1 MVNPRSKA
9 RIEARI
15 QERAAHCIEFEL
27 KDPRSTFI
35 TITRVEVS
43 DDLSSAKIF
52 YSVYG
57 TEGDK
62 SRAAHMLVDASGF
75 VRKQIARVL
84 KTRRVPALKW
94 IYDDS
99 IELAARMHQRI
110 REALEHDRA
119 INPAAHA
126 DLKPAELPATENELE
141 REYLD
146 FLQAQEDEENGAE
159 GERPA
164 LPTE

>member
-1 MVNPRSKA
+1 MTNPRVKA

-15 QERAAHCIEFEL
+15 QERVAHCVQFEL
-27 KDPRSTFI
+27 NDPRATFI

-57 TEGDK
+57 SEGDK
-62 SRAAHMLVDASGF
+62 TRTAHMLADASGF
-75 VRKQIARVL
+75 IRKQVGRVL
-84 KTRRVPALKW
+84 KTRRIPVLRW

-99 IELAARMHQRI
+99 IELAAKMQATI
-110 REALEHDRA
+110 QEALEKDRA
-119 INPAAHA
+119 INPSAHT
-126 DLKPAELPATENELE
+126 DVSRSEPAEKVDEVD

-146 FLQAQEDEENGAE
+146 FLNAQEEEEDSPGARE
-159 GERPA
+159 V
-164 LPTE
+164 

>member
-15 QERAAHCIEFEL
+15 QERVAHCVEFEL
-27 KDPRSTFI
+27 NDPRATFI
-35 TITRVEVS
+35 TITRVEVA
-43 DDLSSAKIF
+43 DDLSTAKVF

-62 SRAAHMLVDASGF
+62 SRTAHMLEDASGF
-75 VRKQIARVL
+75 VRKQVGRVL
-84 KTRRVPALKW
+84 KTRRIPSLRW

-99 IELAARMHQRI
+99 IELAARMHETIQG
-110 REALEHDRA
+110 ALERDRA

-126 DLKPAELPATENELE
+126 DLPTPAPEPKAPEVEQ
-141 REYLD
+141 EYLD
-146 FLQAQEDEENGAE
+146 FLQAQEDEDED
-159 GERPA
+159 
-164 LPTE
+164 

>member
-1 MVNPRSKA
+1 MTNPRVKA
-9 RIEARI
+9 RLEARI
-15 QERAAHCIEFEL
+15 QERAAYCVQFEL

-62 SRAAHMLVDASGF
+62 SRTARMLEDASGF
-75 VRKQIARVL
+75 VRKQVGRVL
-84 KTRRVPALKW
+84 KMRRIPALRW

-99 IELAARMHQRI
+99 IERTAEMQRTI
-110 REALEHDRA
+110 QEALERDRA
-119 INPAAHA
+119 INPAAHPE
-126 DLKPAELPATENELE
+126 LPPPPAEPSADEELD

-146 FLQAQEDEENGAE
+146 FLNAQEDEEG
-159 GERPA
+159 RPG
-164 LPTE
+164 P

>member
-1 MVNPRSKA
+1 MTKPRVKA

-15 QERAAHCIEFEL
+15 QERVAHCVQFEL
-27 KDPRSTFI
+27 KDPRATFL

-43 DDLSSAKIF
+43 DDLSLAKIF

-62 SRAAHMLVDASGF
+62 TRTVHMLEDASGF
-75 VRKQIARVL
+75 VRKQVGRVL
-84 KTRRVPALKW
+84 EMRRLPALRW

-99 IELAARMHQRI
+99 IELAAKMHDTIQ
-110 REALEHDRA
+110 EALEKDRA
-119 INPAAHA
+119 INPAAHTE
-126 DLKPAELPATENELE
+126 LPPPEPKPAEPE

-146 FLQAQEDEENGAE
+146 FLQAQEDEEKKG
-159 GERPA
+159 
-164 LPTE
+164 

>member
-1 MVNPRSKA
+1 MTNPRSKA

-15 QERAAHCIEFEL
+15 HERAAHCVEFEL
-27 KDPRSTFI
+27 NDPRSTFI
-35 TITRVEVS
+35 TVTRVEVS

-62 SRAAHMLVDASGF
+62 SRTAHMLEGASGF
-75 VRKQIARVL
+75 VRRQVGRVL
-84 KTRRVPALKW
+84 KTRRVPELHW

-99 IELAARMHQRI
+99 IERAAKMHETIQ
-110 REALEHDRA
+110 EALARDRA
-119 INPAAHA
+119 INPNAH
-126 DLKPAELPATENELE
+126 AELPLPAPEKKPDDELQ

-146 FLQAQEDEENGAE
+146 FLQAQEDEEGS
-159 GERPA
+159 
-164 LPTE
+164 

>member
-9 RIEARI
+9 RVEARI
-15 QERAAHCIEFEL
+15 HERVAHCVAFEL
-27 KDPRSTFI
+27 NDPRATFI
-35 TITRVEVS
+35 TITRVEAS

-62 SRAAHMLVDASGF
+62 SRTAHMLEDATGF
-75 VRKQIARVL
+75 VKKQVGRVL
-84 KTRRVPALKW
+84 KTRRIPALRW

-99 IELAARMHQRI
+99 IERAAQMHDTIQA
-110 REALEHDRA
+110 ALERDRA
-119 INPAAHA
+119 INPAAHS
-126 DLKPAELPATENELE
+126 DVATPPPEPKAPDVD

-146 FLQAQEDEENGAE
+146 FLQAQEDEEQKG
-159 GERPA
+159 
-164 LPTE
+164 

>member
-1 MVNPRSKA
+1 MTNPRVKA

-15 QERAAHCIEFEL
+15 LERVAHCVEFEL
-27 KDPRSTFI
+27 KDPRATFI

-62 SRAAHMLVDASGF
+62 SRTAHMLEDASGF
-75 VRKQIARVL
+75 VRKQVGRVL
-84 KTRRVPALKW
+84 QTRRIPALHW
-94 IYDDS
+94 FYDDS
-99 IELAARMHQRI
+99 IERAAHMHKTIQQ
-110 REALEHDRA
+110 ALEKDRA
-119 INPAAHA
+119 INPHAH
-126 DLKPAELPATENELE
+126 DELPRPPDEAPEPDVD

-146 FLQAQEDEENGAE
+146 FLQAQEDEQK
-159 GERPA
+159 GEAP
-164 LPTE
+164 

>member
-1 MVNPRSKA
+1 MTNPRVKA

-15 QERAAHCIEFEL
+15 LERVAHCVEFEL
-27 KDPRSTFI
+27 KDPRATFI

-62 SRAAHMLVDASGF
+62 SRTAHMLEDASGF
-75 VRKQIARVL
+75 VRKQVARVL
-84 KTRRVPALKW
+84 RLRRVPALRW

-99 IELAARMHQRI
+99 IERTAQMHRTIQ
-110 REALEHDRA
+110 EALEKDRA
-119 INPAAHA
+119 INPAAHG
-126 DLKPAELPATENELE
+126 ELPRPGGEAEGDKELE

-146 FLQAQEDEENGAE
+146 FLQAQEDEDE
-159 GERPA
+159 
-164 LPTE
+164 T

>member
-1 MVNPRSKA
+1 VTNPRVKA

-15 QERAAHCIEFEL
+15 QERVAYCVEFEL
-27 KDPRSTFI
+27 NDPRATFI

-43 DDLSSAKIF
+43 DDLSTAKIF

-62 SRAAHMLVDASGF
+62 SRTARMLEDASGF
-75 VRKQIARVL
+75 VRKQVGRVL
-84 KTRRVPALKW
+84 KTRRVPALRW

-99 IELAARMHQRI
+99 VERAAHMHRSIQQ
-110 REALEHDRA
+110 ALEHDRA
-119 INPAAHA
+119 INPAAHQ
-126 DLKPAELPATENELE
+126 ELPHVPTEPDAKQQLE

-146 FLQAQEDEENGAE
+146 FLQAQEDEEG
-159 GERPA
+159 PA
-164 LPTE
+164 Q

>member
-1 MVNPRSKA
+1 MTNPRVKA

-15 QERAAHCIEFEL
+15 QERVAHCVQFEL
-27 KDPRSTFI
+27 NDPRATFL

-62 SRAAHMLVDASGF
+62 TRTAHMLEDASGF
-75 VRKQIARVL
+75 VRKQVGRVL
-84 KTRRVPALKW
+84 QTRRIPALRW

-99 IELAARMHQRI
+99 IEQAARIQDTI
-110 REALEHDRA
+110 QEALQKDRA

-126 DLKPAELPATENELE
+126 DLPPPAPKPAEPGLD

-146 FLQAQEDEENGAE
+146 FLQAQEDEEE
-159 GERPA
+159 G
-164 LPTE
+164 

>member
-1 MVNPRSKA
+1 MLNPRSKA

-15 QERAAHCIEFEL
+15 QERVAHCVEFEL
-27 KDPRSTFI
+27 NDPRATFI

-43 DDLSSAKIF
+43 DDLSSAKVF

-62 SRAAHMLVDASGF
+62 TRTAHMLADAGGF
-75 VRKQIARVL
+75 VRKQVARVL
-84 KTRRVPALKW
+84 KTRRVPALHW

-99 IELAARMHQRI
+99 IERAARMHQTI
-110 REALEHDRA
+110 REALAKDRA
-119 INPAAHA
+119 VNPTAHPEIPPAAPE
-126 DLKPAELPATENELE
+126 PAPDELE

-146 FLQAQEDEENGAE
+146 FLQAQEDEDPKA
-159 GERPA
+159 
-164 LPTE
+164 

>member
-1 MVNPRSKA
+1 MVSPRVKA

-15 QERAAHCIEFEL
+15 QERAAHCVEFEL
-27 KDPRSTFI
+27 NDPRAAFI

-57 TEGDK
+57 TEGDQ
-62 SRAAHMLVDASGF
+62 SRVAHMLVDASGF

-84 KTRRVPALKW
+84 KTRRVPALHW

-99 IELAARMHQRI
+99 IERAANMQRTI
-110 REALEHDRA
+110 EEALEKDRA
-119 INPAAHA
+119 INPEAHKEIPRPEPEKV
-126 DLKPAELPATENELE
+126 DELD

-146 FLQAQEDEENGAE
+146 FLQAQEDEEK
-159 GERPA
+159 ERG
-164 LPTE
+164 

>member
-1 MVNPRSKA
+1 MVNPRVKA

-15 QERAAHCIEFEL
+15 QERVAHCVEFEL
-27 KDPRSTFI
+27 NDPRATFI

-43 DDLSSAKIF
+43 DDLSSAKVF

-62 SRAAHMLVDASGF
+62 SRTARMLADATGF
-75 VRKQIARVL
+75 VRNRVARVL
-84 KTRRVPALKW
+84 KTRRIPALRW
-94 IYDDS
+94 FYDDS
-99 IELAARMHQRI
+99 IEHAARMHKTIQ
-110 REALEHDRA
+110 EALERDRA

-126 DLKPAELPATENELE
+126 HEPPAPPPSPEQELD

-146 FLQAQEDEENGAE
+146 FLQAQEDGEDAE
-159 GERPA
+159 
-164 LPTE
+164 

>member
-15 QERAAHCIEFEL
+15 QERVAHCVEFEL
-27 KDPRSTFI
+27 NDPRATFL

-43 DDLSSAKIF
+43 DDLSTAKVF

-62 SRAAHMLVDASGF
+62 TRTAHMLESASGF
-75 VRKQIARVL
+75 VRKQVARVL
-84 KTRRVPALKW
+84 KTRRVPALRW

-99 IELAARMHQRI
+99 IERTAHMTQVIHD
-110 REALEHDRA
+110 ALEHDRA
-119 INPAAHA
+119 INPAAHSEIPPTEEQ
-126 DLKPAELPATENELE
+126 PAGDELD

-146 FLQAQEDEENGAE
+146 FLQAQEDEEGDPR
-159 GERPA
+159 GTP
-164 LPTE
+164 

>member
-15 QERAAHCIEFEL
+15 QERVAHCVEFEL
-27 KDPRSTFI
+27 NDPRTTFI

-43 DDLSSAKIF
+43 DDLSIAKVF

-62 SRAAHMLVDASGF
+62 SRTAHMLDGASGF
-75 VRKQIARVL
+75 VKKQVGRVL
-84 KTRRVPALKW
+84 KTRRIPSLRW

-99 IELAARMHQRI
+99 IELAARMHDTIQD
-110 REALEHDRA
+110 ALERDRA
-119 INPAAHA
+119 INPAAHT
-126 DLKPAELPATENELE
+126 DLPAPAPEPKAPDVAH
-141 REYLD
+141 EYLD
-146 FLQAQEDEENGAE
+146 FLQAQENEDDK
-159 GERPA
+159 
-164 LPTE
+164 

>member
-1 MVNPRSKA
+1 MVQPRVKA
-9 RIEARI
+9 RIQARI
-15 QERAAHCIEFEL
+15 QERVAHCVEFEL
-27 KDPRSTFI
+27 NDPRAAFI

-62 SRAAHMLVDASGF
+62 SRVARMLVDATGF
-75 VRKQIARVL
+75 VKKQVGRVL
-84 KTRRVPALKW
+84 QTRRIPALLW

-99 IELAARMHQRI
+99 IERAAQMDKTI
-110 REALEHDRA
+110 REALERDRS

-126 DLKPAELPATENELE
+126 DLPRAEQPAGEKELE

-146 FLQAQEDEENGAE
+146 FLQAQEDEEKKD
-159 GERPA
+159 
-164 LPTE
+164 

>member
-1 MVNPRSKA
+1 MTNPRVKA

-15 QERAAHCIEFEL
+15 QERVAHCVEFEL
-27 KDPRSTFI
+27 NDPRATFI

-43 DDLSSAKIF
+43 DDLSSAKVY

-62 SRAAHMLVDASGF
+62 SRTARMLEDATGF
-75 VRKQIARVL
+75 VKKRVSRVL
-84 KTRRVPALKW
+84 RTRRVPALRW

-99 IELAARMHQRI
+99 IEFSAHMQAKIQ
-110 REALEHDRA
+110 EAMKKDRT

-126 DLKPAELPATENELE
+126 EAPPAVEAAGESELA

-146 FLQAQEDEENGAE
+146 FLQAQEDED
-159 GERPA
+159 ER
-164 LPTE
+164 

>member
-1 MVNPRSKA
+1 MTNPRVKA

-15 QERAAHCIEFEL
+15 QERIAHCVQFEL
-27 KDPRSTFI
+27 SDPRATFI

-43 DDLSSAKIF
+43 DDLSSAKVF

-62 SRAAHMLVDASGF
+62 SRTAHMLADATGF
-75 VRKQIARVL
+75 VKQKVGRVL
-84 KTRRVPALKW
+84 KTRRVPALRW

-99 IELAARMHQRI
+99 IELSARMGSTIQ
-110 REALEHDRA
+110 EALEKDRA
-119 INPAAHA
+119 INPSAHA
-126 DLKPAELPATENELE
+126 DLPRPEPAKKDDEVD

-146 FLQAQEDEENGAE
+146 FLNAQEEEEEGGA
-159 GERPA
+159 GK
-164 LPTE
+164 

>member
-1 MVNPRSKA
+1 MTNPRVKA

-15 QERAAHCIEFEL
+15 HERVAYCVEFEL
-27 KDPRSTFI
+27 KDPRATFI
-35 TITRVEVS
+35 TITRVEIS

-62 SRAAHMLVDASGF
+62 SRTAHMLEDATGF
-75 VRKQIARVL
+75 VKKQVGRVL
-84 KTRRVPALKW
+84 QTRRIPALRW

-99 IELAARMHQRI
+99 IERSAEMHKTI
-110 REALEHDRA
+110 SEALEKDRA
-119 INPAAHA
+119 INPAAHEEIPRPPEDA
-126 DLKPAELPATENELE
+126 PEAELD

-146 FLQAQEDEENGAE
+146 FLQAQEDEEPEPGDPS
-159 GERPA
+159 GSKRP
-164 LPTE
+164 